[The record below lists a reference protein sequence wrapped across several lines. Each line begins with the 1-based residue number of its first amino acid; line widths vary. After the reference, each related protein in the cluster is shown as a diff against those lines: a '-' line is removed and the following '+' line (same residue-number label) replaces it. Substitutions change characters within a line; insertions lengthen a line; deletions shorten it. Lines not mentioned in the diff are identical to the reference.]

1 MITPTVGRV
10 VWYHAPSSTPDA
22 QPQAAI
28 IAFVHS
34 DCLVNLHVI
43 DANGVASGATS
54 VVLVQEGDTAPA
66 AGFYCEWMP
75 YQKGQ
80 AAKTEAV
87 QAQLSASSVLDTAAG
102 NASAVAYSGAPVS
115 ASVTLAPNTVGIRVT
130 DLGVPGVGETGPQVG
145 APVEQLDSN
154 GPHSIVDQAHK
165 FAVDALA
172 HLALV
177 AHDAVAKLKV

>member
-10 VWYHAPSSTPDA
+10 VWYHAPSSTLDA

-34 DCLVNLHVI
+34 DRLVNLHVI

-87 QAQLSASSVLDTAAG
+87 EAAVQQPATGQISGSASPQMQQAAKEPAAPTSVDH
-102 NASAVAYSGAPVS
+102 N
-115 ASVTLAPNTVGIRVT
+115 I
-130 DLGVPGVGETGPQVG
+130 
-145 APVEQLDSN
+145 VEQ
-154 GPHSIVDQAHK
+154 AHQ
-165 FAVDALA
+165 FAVDAIK